1 MYLLFLIASG
11 LKIRALAISLCDEAA
26 ALDAVEGVAP
36 GGALLHAVGV
46 HPRAAHP
53 EQRLVLKVAPKLIF
67 KIFKVLGLI

>member
-1 MYLLFLIASG
+1 M
-11 LKIRALAISLCDEAA
+11 AISLRDEAA

-53 EQRLVLKVAPKLIF
+53 EQRLVLEVASQLSGKMF
-67 KIFKVLGLI
+67 C